1 MRRITWVILVLPC
14 LALGGSDGATP
25 EPPGRMELELL
36 TKPGGE
42 RAAFLPAEPIEAR
55 LLIRQGKDK
64 TMPPQQLALHIGQ
77 ETISEQMLFGPPR
90 LRQNNGEEDQILEY
104 RFQIFVTPEHSKPDT
119 MGVRYI
125 FEKPGQYPVW
135 VEDKQSGQVTNRINV
150 TIQSLDDEETQRA
163 FEAYKRMEDVFL
175 LVLDYAKARRT
186 TGQEMD
192 KFLEQF
198 GSSPYAPF
206 VRVARGIQ
214 KIDELQTQL
223 LQSKEDI
230 DKRRQS
236 LAALAPY
243 FEQALAAKPNSSVE
257 YRAKYYLAMTK
268 GWGKDYAAAHRL
280 LNDLLASFPEWPKN
294 ENARRMIKE
303 VEGHLD
309 EGEVR

>member
-1 MRRITWVILVLPC
+1 MRRITWMILVLPC

-36 TKPGGE
+36 TKAGGE

-64 TMPPQQLALHIGQ
+64 PFPPQQLALHIGQ
-77 ETISEQMLFGPPR
+77 ETISEQIMFGPPR
-90 LRQNNGEEDQILEY
+90 LRQNNEEEDQIFEY
-104 RFQIFVTPEHSKPDT
+104 MLQIFVAPEHPKPDAPR
-119 MGVRYI
+119 VRFL

-135 VEDKQSGQVTNRINV
+135 VEDRQSGQVTNRINV
-150 TIQSLDDEETQRA
+150 TVQSLDDEETQKA
-163 FEAYKRMEDVFL
+163 FEAYKRMVDIFL
-175 LVLDYAKARRT
+175 LVLDYGKARGT

-198 GSSPYAPF
+198 GSSPYAPL
-206 VRVARGIQ
+206 VRVARGIR
-214 KIDELQTQL
+214 KIEELKTQRM
-223 LQSKEDI
+223 QSKEDF

-243 FEQALAAKPNSSVE
+243 FEQALAAKPNSSVA
-257 YRAKYYLAMTK
+257 YRAQFYLAMTK
-268 GWGKDYAAAHRL
+268 AWGKDYAAAQQLIR
-280 LNDLLASFPEWPKN
+280 DLLDRFPAGPNSEDAKKLL
-294 ENARRMIKE
+294 KE

-309 EGEVR
+309 K